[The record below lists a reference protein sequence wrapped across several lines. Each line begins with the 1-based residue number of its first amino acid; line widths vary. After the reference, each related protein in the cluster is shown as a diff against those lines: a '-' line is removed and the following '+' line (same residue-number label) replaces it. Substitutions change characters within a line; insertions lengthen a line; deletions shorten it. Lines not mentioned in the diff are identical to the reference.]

1 MTENNTEKKN
11 RAVLVGLSSRVL
23 APEENA
29 DEASMEELSALLET
43 AGGECVGVVTQSKD
57 SPDPRTFIGEGKV
70 AEVKEVAHAMDADM
84 VIFDSGLSPSHQ
96 AGEQILI
103 LGQLHLEPAL
113 PGAGPLGEDVQDQ
126 GGAVQHRH
134 PQVL

>member
-11 RAVLVGLSSRVL
+11 RAVLVGLSSRAL

-57 SPDPRTFIGEGKV
+57 SPDPRPFIGEGKV
-70 AEVKEVAHAMDADM
+70 TTAC
-84 VIFDSGLSPSHQ
+84 LPPSRGSCQ
-96 AGEQILI
+96 RTWGCRCWTA
-103 LGQLHLEPAL
+103 P
-113 PGAGPLGEDVQDQ
+113 P
-126 GGAVQHRH
+126 
-134 PQVL
+134 

>member
-11 RAVLVGLSSRVL
+11 RAVLVGLSSRAL

-57 SPDPRTFIGEGKV
+57 SPDPRTFIGRGQ
-70 AEVKEVAHAMDADM
+70 
-84 VIFDSGLSPSHQ
+84 GGR
-96 AGEQILI
+96 GER
-103 LGQLHLEPAL
+103 
-113 PGAGPLGEDVQDQ
+113 AGP
-126 GGAVQHRH
+126 RH
-134 PQVL
+134 ERGHGHL

>member
-43 AGGECVGVVTQSKD
+43 AGGECV
-57 SPDPRTFIGEGKV
+57 
-70 AEVKEVAHAMDADM
+70 
-84 VIFDSGLSPSHQ
+84 L
-96 AGEQILI
+96 LI
-103 LGQLHLEPAL
+103 ICENL
-113 PGAGPLGEDVQDQ
+113 
-126 GGAVQHRH
+126 R
-134 PQVL
+134 